1 MRTKKKNWDTENI
14 ITNEQEYNIILSAYN
29 RQINSYDRSNEDL
42 YDEIY
47 ALEEERDRFIEKW
60 KGVYW
65 NTVSKV

>member
-1 MRTKKKNWDTENI
+1 MRKKNKSWDTENI